1 MFTVTPARGKMSGSV
16 IKVWQHQSRETGPP
30 LKLKMVYYTL
40 FCVALGHLFNLSEL
54 TLRSCQ
60 DDHTQPKD
68 GW

>member
-1 MFTVTPARGKMSGSV
+1 MSGSV
-16 IKVWQHQSRETGPP
+16 TKVWQHQSKEAGPL

-68 GW
+68 SW